1 MYVTVEPTNH
11 IGNDVNNPDSI
22 HKKLKTFSNTPTTN
36 RPANLTVNNK
46 NISFYNL
53 DFPKEDKDFTEI
65 YNRNSKWYCKDKTS
79 HIFVPKDHLPYSI
92 ENHLDQ
98 ANYIYHVIINLYIS
112 IASLDIQGLIS
123 ISHNDL
129 SAIINIGTSNTSSDG
144 TSNCSSSSSNN
155 GIGTTN
161 TTTNTT
167 IIANPITTPT
177 TTITTTTTT
186 TTTSH
191 INSSGNTS
199 SVDDVD
205 DTDVIDDDDMN
216 AELEECLE
224 LEEGEISNEDDY
236 LDTMGPNFNVM
247 GKITN
252 RSSFI
257 INVNHWTNE
266 LKNCLDFP
274 LPLELRKALIST
286 YYYLSLTKGQ
296 KIYRQLYVET
306 LELLIESKDKTYNFT
321 QVLKEKGLQLD
332 HTPLFDFICE
342 FLPYPDP
349 EYVRFDIQSKEDLQL
364 FRLLLKL
371 AHISR
376 PFFPMGQ
383 DIVSDSMN
391 KLLSSLAPSTMPIVL
406 PMITSFVPFHFQT
419 DSNKSTNSFN
429 ANISNGNST
438 TDYFPFCFSIWTS
451 VSPNVA
457 VDTHMYDFVGST
469 SENFHSR
476 FVVSDKEI
484 DPILLASFNQYGLF
498 TKEQMIFLFNR
509 LQGHLRSDGQ
519 IHSFSRTV
527 KPFIYSINGQHTDF
541 FFQYLTNLIN
551 SIETF
556 VHPSNNGFWTRIIA
570 KFVHG
575 FIKMYHKRW
584 QTEQQFIKDKS
595 IPTLNH
601 KIFLTND
608 SNEQIVKIMLKI
620 LMIGSQNKDADI
632 ANYYISSL
640 AYLLNLNPKNS
651 HLIFDRVLIDI
662 YDSFAEEFINSRH
675 RIIASLKQ
683 FTRIVRYMVVDKLY
697 RIHVIHI
704 LSLLIQKIDMND
716 MNLTSNLINGIVSIA
731 TFIPLECP
739 VKENENIDF
748 ESNTAPLIE
757 QHFAFLKDD
766 HNSSQFKYDPDLLM
780 NAFRGSTTILKN
792 CLAAYINK
800 LFQMVDVEI
809 EDPLATKINQTTMI
823 MIESMDDSM
832 FEYFADYLQKIYW
845 DNDAFREREPNY
857 EIISTPLAA
866 LVKRNNK
873 LSKSIISNLMHHIK
887 QQIERGA
894 GSVRSSSEIQLRD
907 VKLVLYLNSIND
919 VLRQSHETILEVK
932 DELIE
937 FMKYVYEKITN
948 PPLDVITSI
957 MVHTTLTT
965 LTITEVVESRL
976 FAPNSN
982 IPYEEKWGALQFD
995 NRKYDSANM
1004 NFQWFIPDDKEI
1016 QAGIEIFDNISSWC
1030 MEKIN
1035 NLLESSK
1042 SDTLHCDTIQKFI
1055 LILSHALSGISLLF
1069 DPDFTENKLKISEFS
1084 NALADSHKYSIL
1096 QNFNSIQWEED
1107 DNIDN
1112 SGKENTP
1119 GFKIDNINITR
1130 TPTNKENLLIFGG
1143 DNLAGEN
1150 VSEVPSG
1157 LCTPAHFE
1165 STVIREGSDDNGA
1178 ELAPEFRELDIFT
1191 CNYYFGN
1198 TFQEKLQHKQYFE
1211 IHKIRSKIGA
1221 FLHKLY
1227 EFIRTYHESNTIMNQ
1242 IIIHGVKVFFT
1253 DVGQETIF
1261 NDDSNLFIESDFLEN
1276 IQSLADVKEPYTRM
1290 FFAVKVNELHQN
1302 RVLLHSSNRYPS
1314 KIETSLFKDM
1324 IVLSTSSYPDIH
1336 NSAQGTI
1343 TQCMKQII
1351 GSYPMIIRSL
1361 ISLLKENLEEGNT
1374 KRLEVTIKM
1383 LLLKKIHRKLMFDFK
1398 NLQTLV
1404 LLLIDCLKVNDL
1416 NVSIVAEKVLND
1428 YVTGL
1433 KFPSSVCIHDKQMF
1447 TSIEPPDLDITSYVG
1462 TVKTLKNNKR
1472 NYYMFLIQSLKDSL
1486 LDILSEAGEKSWR
1499 LILIIVRFI
1508 SRIES
1513 NLEITTDAK
1522 SISTLFRQ
1530 TNGKHPDIIFL
1541 VARSLT
1547 TIFNKIFSLSD
1558 YEYDINRA
1566 YQNKYDPKYI
1576 KIIDTSIDAFNESF
1590 KKEMN
1595 NAESPNYYIDAP
1607 PYVGW
1612 LCWGS
1617 QMKVLINKPLDIK
1630 LQANEIEI
1638 VKTLGNM
1645 ITKEWLHEFTN
1656 TLIQDNESRTV
1667 FSTGD
1672 VSFFVLVV
1680 ILFSKNFTQNISLQ
1694 DLFDIC
1700 DKCYDRYDKSSM
1712 IMSVE
1717 IFAALIC
1724 GSKYLSKKE
1733 LDLLND
1739 FINKYLAKYVK
1750 HDLNQD
1756 SFEIWSTFCWWIP
1769 TTIDIRRCKTL
1780 LANLGD
1786 VNELFLDANQDTVA
1800 HQASRILMYRN
1811 ILSGIGL
1818 RSPDLSQL
1826 LEHIRFDYQHDQIR
1840 SATAKLFAAI
1850 IENEC
1855 TPSLNNSKTLLH
1867 VENET
1872 DNRTGLGLPLKHVSK
1887 RLDKVIRMLFNEID
1901 IEYEKLEDLS
1911 SQEILKTRYFY
1922 LSSSIFYWIEE
1933 MTSGS
1938 NKVIIIPYIAEYIL
1952 PFLMRFLLQKD
1963 VCKLAGLDV
1972 ATLFLAIAYIPSRKD
1987 NIDDILNLICDFEI
2001 FNSAPSSYQLKLQI
2015 AFVEHYL
2022 SSQLLQLT
2030 EAQRNKITDFIVMNI
2045 YNEQYVEVRD
2055 RAADVLSDIVHN
2067 IDNEAEL
2074 QKLIHN
2080 FSSKLDGYTWEEKQ
2094 KLSKSNTM
2102 IHGSIIGLGSIIS
2115 AFPYVFP
2122 LPRWI
2127 PKELSRLSSWAR
2139 TSGIVGKSAKN
2150 IISEFKKVRTDTWY
2164 FDRTQFT
2171 DEELEDLEGVL
2182 WRSYY
2187 A

>member
-1 MYVTVEPTNH
+1 MRKRTGDNTLGSNTL
-11 IGNDVNNPDSI
+11 GSI
-22 HKKLKTFSNTPTTN
+22 HKKLKTLTRASTPTPPPPLPS
-36 RPANLTVNNK
+36 PASANMNKPSILTINNKK
-46 NISFYNL
+46 NISFYDL
-53 DFPKEDKDFTEI
+53 DFPEDDQDFTQI
-65 YNRNSKWYCKDKTS
+65 YDRNSKWYCKDKTNDL
-79 HIFVPKDHLPYSI
+79 FTPKDHLPYSV

-98 ANYIYHVIINLYIS
+98 AKYIYHVIINLYVS

-123 ISHNDL
+123 ISQNDL
-129 SAIINIGTSNTSSDG
+129 STIINTNTNTSTSTSTSSNT
-144 TSNCSSSSSNN
+144 
-155 GIGTTN
+155 
-161 TTTNTT
+161 
-167 IIANPITTPT
+167 
-177 TTITTTTTT
+177 
-186 TTTSH
+186 
-191 INSSGNTS
+191 
-199 SVDDVD
+199 DDID

-216 AELEECLE
+216 AELEECLDM
-224 LEEGEISNEDDY
+224 EEGEISNEDDY

-257 INVNHWTNE
+257 TNVNHWTNE

-274 LPLELRKALIST
+274 LPLKLRKSLIST

-306 LELLIESKDKTYNFT
+306 LELLIESKGKTYDFT

-332 HTPLFDFICE
+332 HRPLFDFICE

-349 EYVRFDIQSKEDLQL
+349 EYVRYDIQSKEDLQL

-376 PFFPMGQ
+376 PFFLPGQ
-383 DIVSDSMN
+383 NIVSDSMN
-391 KLLSSLAPSTMPIVL
+391 RLLSSLAPSTMSIVL
-406 PMITSFVPFHFQT
+406 PMITSFVPFHFEI
-419 DSNKSTNSFN
+419 DSNNTTTTV
-429 ANISNGNST
+429 SNTDFRRGNNT
-438 TDYFPFCFSIWTS
+438 IDYFSFCFSIWTS

-476 FVVSDKEI
+476 FVVSDKKI
-484 DPILLASFNQYGLF
+484 DPVLLTRFSQYGLF

-519 IHSFSRTV
+519 IHSYSRTV
-527 KPFIYSINGQHTDF
+527 KPFIYSINGQNTDF
-541 FFQYLTNLIN
+541 FFHYLTNLIN

-556 VHPSNNGFWTRIIA
+556 VHPSNNGFWTKIIA

-584 QTEQQFIKDKS
+584 QTEQNFIKDKS
-595 IPTLNH
+595 SVPTANRN
-601 KIFLTND
+601 IFLTDD
-608 SNEQIVKIMLKI
+608 SNERMVKIMLKI
-620 LMIGSQNKDADI
+620 LMIGSQNKDSDI

-651 HLIFDRVLIDI
+651 YLIFDKVLIDT

-683 FTRIVRYMVVDKLY
+683 FTRIVRYMVIDELY
-697 RIHVIHI
+697 RVHVIHI

-739 VKENENIDF
+739 VKENEYIDF

-757 QHFAFLKDD
+757 QHFTFLKDGN
-766 HNSSQFKYDPDLLM
+766 NSSQFKYDPSLLT
-780 NAFRGSTTILKN
+780 NAFRGSTTILKD
-792 CLAAYINK
+792 CLSAYINK
-800 LFQMVDVEI
+800 LFEMVDVEI
-809 EDPLATKINQTTMI
+809 EDPLITKINQTTMI
-823 MIESMDDSM
+823 IIESMDDSM
-832 FEYFADYLQKIYW
+832 FEYFADYLQKVYW

-873 LSKSIISNLMHHIK
+873 LGENIISNLMYHIK

-919 VLRQSHETILEVK
+919 VLRQSHGTILKVK
-932 DELIE
+932 NELIT

-976 FAPNSN
+976 FAPNNN
-982 IPYEEKWGALQFD
+982 IKYEEKWGALQFD
-995 NRKYDSANM
+995 NRKYDAANM
-1004 NFQWFIPDDKEI
+1004 NFQWFVPSEKEV
-1016 QAGIEIFDNISSWC
+1016 QAAIEIFDNISSWC
-1030 MEKIN
+1030 MTNVE

-1069 DPDFTENKLKISEFS
+1069 DPDFTENKLKISEF
-1084 NALADSHKYSIL
+1084 NNTIPDIHRNIIL
-1096 QNFNSIQWEED
+1096 QNFNSIQWEEE

-1112 SGKENTP
+1112 NGKENTP
-1119 GFKIDNINITR
+1119 DYKEDNINITK
-1130 TPTNKENLLIFGG
+1130 TPSNKDDLLIFDG
-1143 DNLAGEN
+1143 DNMAGEN
-1150 VSEVPSG
+1150 LSEVPSG
-1157 LCTPAHFE
+1157 LCTPAHLE
-1165 STVIREGSDDNGA
+1165 SNVIRESSNDNNA

-1211 IHKIRSKIGA
+1211 IHKIRFKIGA

-1290 FFAVKVNELHQN
+1290 FFAVKANELHQN

-1314 KIETSLFKDM
+1314 KIESSLFKDM
-1324 IVLSTSSYPDIH
+1324 IVLSTSPYPDIH

-1361 ISLLKENLEEGNT
+1361 INLLKVNLEEGNT

-1428 YVTGL
+1428 YVSGL
-1433 KFPSSVCIHDKQMF
+1433 KFPSSICIHDKQMF
-1447 TSIEPPDLDITSYVG
+1447 ASIEPPDLDIISYVE

-1472 NYYMFLIQSLKDSL
+1472 SYYMFLIQSLKDSL
-1486 LDILSEAGEKSWR
+1486 LEILSESGEKSWR

-1513 NLEITTDAK
+1513 NLEITTDTQ
-1522 SISTLFRQ
+1522 SISTLFKQ
-1530 TNGKHPDIIFL
+1530 TEGKHPDIIFL

-1558 YEYDINRA
+1558 YEYDISRA
-1566 YQNKYDPKYI
+1566 YQSKYDPRYI
-1576 KIIDTSIDAFNESF
+1576 KRIDTDIVAFNESF
-1590 KKEMN
+1590 REEMN
-1595 NAESPNYYIDAP
+1595 NVESPNYYIDAP
-1607 PYVGW
+1607 PFIGW

-1617 QMKVLINKPLDIK
+1617 QMKVLINKPLDIN
-1630 LQANEIEI
+1630 LQANEVDIA
-1638 VKTLGNM
+1638 KTLGSM
-1645 ITKEWLHEFTN
+1645 ITKDWLYEFTN

-1672 VSFFVLVV
+1672 VSFFLLII
-1680 ILFSKNFTQNISLQ
+1680 ILFSKKFTQNVNLQ

-1700 DKCYDRYDKSSM
+1700 DKCYDKYDKASM

-1724 GSKYLSKKE
+1724 GSKYLSKD
-1733 LDLLND
+1733 DLGSIND
-1739 FINKYLAKYVK
+1739 FIGKYLEKYVK

-1756 SFEIWSTFCWWIP
+1756 SFEIWSTFCWWLP
-1769 TTIDIRRCKTL
+1769 TTIDIRRCKAL

-1786 VNELFLDANQDTVA
+1786 VNQLLLEANQDTVA

-1818 RSPDLSQL
+1818 RSPNLSQL

-1840 SATAKLFAAI
+1840 SATAKLFTAI
-1850 IENEC
+1850 IEIEC
-1855 TPSLNNSKTLLH
+1855 TPSLSNPKTLLNI
-1867 VENET
+1867 ENET
-1872 DNRTGLGLPLKHVSK
+1872 NDSTGLGLPLKRVSK
-1887 RLDKVIRMLFNEID
+1887 KLDEIIKRQFNEID
-1901 IEYEKLEDLS
+1901 IEYEKSKDLS

-1938 NKVIIIPYIAEYIL
+1938 NKIIITPYIANHIL

-1972 ATLFLAIAYIPSRKD
+1972 ATLFLAIAYIPSRRD
-1987 NIDDILNLICDFEI
+1987 NIDDILNLICDSEI

-2015 AFVEHYL
+2015 SFVQHYL

-2030 EAQRNKITDFIVMNI
+2030 ETQKDKITDFIVMNV
-2045 YNEQYVEVRD
+2045 YNERYVEVRD

-2067 IDNEAEL
+2067 IDNETEL
-2074 QKLIHN
+2074 QNLIHK
-2080 FSSKLDGYTWEEKQ
+2080 FSSKLDGYTWDQKQ
-2094 KLSKSNTM
+2094 KLSKGDTM

-2139 TSGIVGKSAKN
+2139 TNGIVGKSAKD

-2171 DEELEDLEGVL
+2171 AEELEDLEGVL